1 MSKLHS
7 HTNIINSEVKLLVIE
22 DEEKLLS
29 NIVDYLNLVGFNTI
43 GFSNPL
49 EGLTFIENNPVDVIV
64 SDVKMPDLN
73 GFELISAV
81 RNSKNNKETIFI
93 FLTAKVDRDDIR
105 EGMNLLADD
114 YITKPFIMQDL
125 VDAINTRLQLKY
137 AREENSNAKPTMV
150 KQYVFDLL
158 DKLTKTEIKVAYL
171 ISLGKNNEQISERLS
186 ISAKTADNHR
196 TNISVKLNISGR
208 NKLMQ
213 VCIENRIHIKDYIQQ
228 KMRDIPHF
236 F

>member
-7 HTNIINSEVKLLVIE
+7 NTNIINSEVKLLVIE

-150 KQYVFDLL
+150 KQYVFNLL

-196 TNISVKLNISGR
+196 TNISVKLSISGR

-228 KMRDIPHF
+228 KMRDMPHF

>member
-186 ISAKTADNHR
+186 ISVKTADNHR

-228 KMRDIPHF
+228 KMRDMPHF

>member
-7 HTNIINSEVKLLVIE
+7 NTNIINSEVKLLVIE

-150 KQYVFDLL
+150 KQYVFNLL

-196 TNISVKLNISGR
+196 TNISVKLSISGR